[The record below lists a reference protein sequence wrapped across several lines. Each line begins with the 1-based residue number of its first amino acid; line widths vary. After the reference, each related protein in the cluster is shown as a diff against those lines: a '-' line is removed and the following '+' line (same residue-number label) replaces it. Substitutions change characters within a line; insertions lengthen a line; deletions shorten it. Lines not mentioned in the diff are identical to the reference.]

1 MNNLAMHSP
10 TDWDQKYAAHIP
22 EEYYALNDARHEDAV
37 NNGKLPELCDAALM
51 LSTPLKDK
59 FFYDP
64 HEDFYRIMMGKE
76 PVDKM
81 VDETMKEYKNKGLD
95 AMLEEVNKVA
105 KEKGILK

>member
-1 MNNLAMHSP
+1 
-10 TDWDQKYAAHIP
+10 
-22 EEYYALNDARHEDAV
+22 
-37 NNGKLPELCDAALM
+37 M

-64 HEDFYRIMMGKE
+64 HEDFYRIMMEKE

-81 VDETMKEYKNKGLD
+81 VEDTMKEYKNKGLD